1 MIKLTFKVKIWN
13 LFGVPDQL
21 RGCKVLHSIVWVQL
35 TQYFCVRFS
44 IRDNASDLQTLRNCH
59 SPLSLFEV
67 FWHSRVE
74 PKRCQDL
81 QKTPFIY
88 YYQLLVLNFLQPWLV
103 LYIVQNS
110 FVELDMSVILLR
122 NLSSCFDPS
131 RQRLQVDEY
140 SWDLKVGNLIG
151 YSFQTWIIR

>member
-1 MIKLTFKVKIWN
+1 MKFIWCSRLATWLQN
-13 LFGVPDQL
+13 ASFDSLNTVPLFFV
-21 RGCKVLHSIVWVQL
+21 I
-35 TQYFCVRFS
+35 YVRFS
-44 IRDNASDLQTLRNCH
+44 IRANASDLQTLQNCH
-59 SPLSLFEV
+59 PPLSLFEV

-122 NLSSCFDPS
+122 NLSSCFDRSTSIPES
-131 RQRLQVDEY
+131 WRLVIWLDTRFR
-140 SWDLKVGNLIG
+140 L
-151 YSFQTWIIR
+151 R